1 METLFQE
8 FQNPFEK
15 ETYIII
21 QESNISFL
29 HIDNDYFIES
39 SLNGNDKSIF
49 KKYISKIIEI
59 IKNTFDKFIDLVNSF
74 FNNDDHMTPGDYLNS
89 KIGQIRLSKDIEK
102 VNKQIDEEIIKG
114 SNIIQLISSKTK
126 VDDHVVA
133 DFLNRVA
140 SILSVSKNTIIKNT
154 VATAVLKSSIKK
166 CNSNKDK
173 INNIEQTIKE
183 STEDLDDSSKEQI
196 QKILRAL
203 KDLVN
208 GSIANY
214 SEILSKLNTTGGK
227 E

>member
-39 SLNGNDKSIF
+39 SLNGNKESVF
-49 KKYISKIIEI
+49 KKYISKIFEI
-59 IKNTFDKFIDLVNSF
+59 IRNAFDKFIKLVNSF
-74 FNNDDHMTPGDYLNS
+74 FNSDDHMTVSDYLNS
-89 KIGQIRLSKDIEK
+89 KTGQIRLSKDIEK
-102 VNKQIDEEIIKG
+102 VNKQIDDEIIKG

-126 VDDHVVA
+126 IDDHIVA

-166 CNSNKDK
+166 CESNKDK
-173 INNIEQTIKE
+173 INNIEKSIKE
-183 STEDLDDSSKEQI
+183 SSKDLDDESKEQI
-196 QKILRAL
+196 QKILKAL

-208 GSIANY
+208 GSISNY

>member
-74 FNNDDHMTPGDYLNS
+74 FN
-89 KIGQIRLSKDIEK
+89 
-102 VNKQIDEEIIKG
+102 
-114 SNIIQLISSKTK
+114 
-126 VDDHVVA
+126 
-133 DFLNRVA
+133 
-140 SILSVSKNTIIKNT
+140 
-154 VATAVLKSSIKK
+154 
-166 CNSNKDK
+166 
-173 INNIEQTIKE
+173 
-183 STEDLDDSSKEQI
+183 
-196 QKILRAL
+196 
-203 KDLVN
+203 
-208 GSIANY
+208 
-214 SEILSKLNTTGGK
+214 KL
-227 E
+227 

>member
-1 METLFQE
+1 METIFQE

-74 FNNDDHMTPGDYLNS
+74 FNNDDHITPSDYLHS

-140 SILSVSKNTIIKNT
+140 SILSVSTNTIIKNT